1 MKRILPALLLLSL
14 SVLGAAELP
23 DGLYARMSTN
33 RGTVVFTLDYRNTP
47 LTTANFCA
55 LAEGTLT
62 GSPFY
67 DGLTFYRHA
76 AHYAIFSGDPENTGE
91 GGPGYTLPR
100 EKDGA
105 LETDAAGVLVMDGFP
120 EESSGSRFFI
130 TQSADAFLK
139 SKYTPFGRVVSG
151 KPVVFRLRK
160 GDRIESLRILRV
172 GKEAEELDFS
182 PGRIAALREEAE
194 AKLLAAI
201 AKENPLLAQ
210 AIAELGPDRQKTSTG
225 IYYTVLLPG
234 EGERPVAGSRVSM
247 HYIGTLLD
255 GTVFD
260 SSRSRGQTFD
270 FTLGKDGIIPGWI
283 EMVMAMRPG
292 ELRKVIIPPKLAYG
306 SQGYGP
312 IQPNSWLIFEM
323 ELTAVGEG

>member
-201 AKENPLLAQ
+201 A
-210 AIAELGPDRQKTSTG
+210 
-225 IYYTVLLPG
+225 
-234 EGERPVAGSRVSM
+234 
-247 HYIGTLLD
+247 
-255 GTVFD
+255 
-260 SSRSRGQTFD
+260 
-270 FTLGKDGIIPGWI
+270 
-283 EMVMAMRPG
+283 
-292 ELRKVIIPPKLAYG
+292 
-306 SQGYGP
+306 
-312 IQPNSWLIFEM
+312 
-323 ELTAVGEG
+323 LTAPEAAARPSTLPWARTALFPAGLKWLWPCARENSERLSYRPNWLTEARATAPYNPTAG